1 MPAPIQTGGAGVD
14 LSPRLFF
21 TNTVA
26 ASPAAAAETTIATL
40 TISEDIA
47 VQKGIVLVG
56 FGATTQGASGTGVTL
71 RIRRT
76 DTSGTVIKSTGIIP
90 LAAGVL
96 GHFNVSGT
104 DGTLPITVGQ
114 VYVLTAL
121 HTAAAATSTYSAVSL
136 VAIAV

>member
-26 ASPAAAAETTIATL
+26 ASPSAAAETVVATL
-40 TISEDIA
+40 TITEDIA
-47 VQKGIVLVG
+47 VQKGVVLVG
-56 FGATTQGASGTGVTL
+56 FGATTQGGSGTGVTL
-71 RIRRT
+71 KLRRT
-76 DTSGTVIKSTGIIP
+76 DTSGTTIKSTGIIP

-96 GHFNVSGT
+96 GTFSISGT
-104 DGTLPITVGQ
+104 DATLPIQVGQ

-136 VAIAV
+136 IAIAV

>member
-1 MPAPIQTGGAGVD
+1 MPLPIQTGGAGVD
-14 LSPRLFF
+14 LSPRLFT

-26 ASPAAAAETTIATL
+26 ASPSAAAETIIATL
-40 TISEDIA
+40 TITEDLAITKA
-47 VQKGIVLVG
+47 VLLTG
-56 FGATTQGASGTGVTL
+56 FGATTQGASGTGYTL

-96 GHFNVSGT
+96 GAMSISGT
-104 DGTLPITVGQ
+104 DTSLPITVGQ

-121 HTAAAATSTYSAVSL
+121 HTAAAATSTYSAVNL
-136 VAIAV
+136 TAIAV